1 MFRSV
6 QLTAVLGMACMASAL
21 GGALAAEFR
30 SRPPHVHGLATLD
43 IAVDGAELAITFRAP
58 AINVIGFEHA
68 PATADEKSAVARAD
82 QTFKTGDHLFVT
94 PTAAG
99 CTRKSAELTPI
110 TYEAEGDDDKPN
122 APQADYEA
130 TYRFE
135 CAHAGELAWIDTTL
149 FASLR
154 DAQKVTVNV
163 VSDLLQSQITLLPGQ
178 QHISLKPE

>member
-6 QLTAVLGMACMASAL
+6 QLTAVLGIACM
-21 GGALAAEFR
+21 GVVDGALAAQFR

-68 PATADEKSAVARAD
+68 PATADEKSAVAHAD
-82 QTFKTGDHLFVT
+82 QTFKAGEHLFVT

-99 CTRKSAELTPI
+99 CAQKSAALTPI
-110 TYEAEGDDDKPN
+110 TYETAGDDDKPN
-122 APQADYEA
+122 APRADYEVS
-130 TYRFE
+130 YRFE
-135 CAHAGELAWIDTTL
+135 CAHARKLAWLDTTL

-154 DAQKVTVNV
+154 DAQQITVNI
-163 VSDLLQSQITLLPGQ
+163 VSDRLQSQITLLPGQ